1 MAVLKAA
8 FLAGPHWVTV
18 EKACPPCVCGVHLD
32 TVSIIELGAPVR
44 QEYRDIFFEE
54 LFSQAGFEEQNALRH
69 IRSLLVGMVNSQE
82 KARTDEFERLD
93 ERTIGNI
100 VVNGIHLHDRQIRI
114 LGSIGQVVLE
124 CTAD

>member
-1 MAVLKAA
+1 MVRA
-8 FLAGPHWVTV
+8 
-18 EKACPPCVCGVHLD
+18 HLN
-32 TVSIIELGAPVR
+32 TICITELGAPVR